1 MSFLSLWNR
10 VNTLGGYILGSGGG
24 TKRQVILSAGEEK
37 FMLPVTPRTYK
48 VQTEQNNVVVDI
60 IDFGEAQLFGNPKLK
75 RLLFSAFFPHPRHDY
90 PFVVGDKIEP
100 VECVAKIEKWK
111 EAKKPVRVII
121 TESPFNLMMA
131 IKSFDHREQDG
142 YDDADNL
149 VFEGN
154 IYSIERDMAKS
165 SVSITA
171 FDHLYVLAKSKT
183 TRKFDNITP
192 EGITRQVCA
201 ELGVLVGDIAET
213 GTAVSFIANA
223 KTGYR
228 IIQGAYTEA
237 AKVTEKKYH
246 PIMNGAKLDVIEKG
260 TLIEGYTAD
269 SAVNMEDSVYKESIE
284 NLIAETREK
293 VLWRK
298 LNRLLFVRRIQCPRH
313 TYKIFVII

>member
-131 IKSFDHREQDG
+131 IKSFDH
-142 YDDADNL
+142 
-149 VFEGN
+149 
-154 IYSIERDMAKS
+154 
-165 SVSITA
+165 
-171 FDHLYVLAKSKT
+171 LYVLAKSKT

-269 SAVNMEDSVYKESIE
+269 FAVNMEDSVYKESIE
-284 NLIAETREK
+284 NLIDQILVVDEEG
-293 VLWRK
+293 
-298 LNRLLFVRRIQCPRH
+298 NRVDWQSRRR
-313 TYKIFVII
+313 

>member
-1 MSFLSLWNR
+1 MYN
-10 VNTLGGYILGSGGG
+10 GY
-24 TKRQVILSAGEEK
+24 TC
-37 FMLPVTPRTYK
+37 Y
-48 VQTEQNNVVVDI
+48 
-60 IDFGEAQLFGNPKLK
+60 
-75 RLLFSAFFPHPRHDY
+75 
-90 PFVVGDKIEP
+90 
-100 VECVAKIEKWK
+100 
-111 EAKKPVRVII
+111 
-121 TESPFNLMMA
+121 
-131 IKSFDHREQDG
+131 G

-237 AKVTEKKYH
+237 TKVTEKKYH

-284 NLIAETREK
+284 NLIDQILVVDEEGNRVEAVGAGSSGN
-293 VLWRK
+293 VLAGAVVK
-298 LNRLLFVRRIQCPRH
+298 MPFGCFQLSIGF
-313 TYKIFVII
+313 